1 MQCQFRLSVRL
12 LFLQERSTCLSV
24 VLVDCIPLISNF
36 TFILIMVLVIGI
48 MLFSFQPGPYCLTY
62 LRSGSDRPIVGIS
75 QLRRSLSLVLCAR
88 PLGDGLLRT
97 ERHTYPQL
105 PALLALCAT
114 HTLSWRN
121 PGLNRGPFGP

>member
-1 MQCQFRLSVRL
+1 MVD
-12 LFLQERSTCLSV
+12 LQQKYGTL
-24 VLVDCIPLISNF
+24 
-36 TFILIMVLVIGI
+36 G
-48 MLFSFQPGPYCLTY
+48 
-62 LRSGSDRPIVGIS
+62 RSGSDRPIVGIS